1 MRILPGMLQF
11 LSLLSS
17 FSMGAFW
24 PVVKRIMELCL
35 KNSCWSISFA
45 KETFLQLDMELG
57 HWVIG
62 LVLPTCNY
70 VFSLSTA
77 HFKMAFCCTDAAVYV
92 YSYGWKFRIRGVK
105 DISEHWGRSF
115 VNGLCQQFY
124 CYKKKKKENIYWQ
137 WKKIQLLN
145 KKPGSLQLFCRLYA
159 LSDSVYEFVDL
170 SISGHSSTY
179 AALQL
184 LCW

>member
-1 MRILPGMLQF
+1 MDVNTSTYPTQFLNKDFFRDWDIYWRSFLKEIYEMRILPGMLQF

-124 CYKKKKKENIYWQ
+124 CYKKKKERKYILTVEKNTTF
-137 WKKIQLLN
+137 K
-145 KKPGSLQLFCRLYA
+145 
-159 LSDSVYEFVDL
+159 
-170 SISGHSSTY
+170 
-179 AALQL
+179 
-184 LCW
+184 